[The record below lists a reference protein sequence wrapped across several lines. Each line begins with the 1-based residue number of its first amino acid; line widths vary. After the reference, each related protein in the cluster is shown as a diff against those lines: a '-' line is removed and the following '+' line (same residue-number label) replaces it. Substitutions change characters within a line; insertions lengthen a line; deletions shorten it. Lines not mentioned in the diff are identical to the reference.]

1 MPMTGERRAA
11 LVRVM
16 PKIVTGIVMGTGLAG
31 LVYFGPPETYPVA
44 QLLLFVT
51 GFFVCQG
58 LLVQHHARGV
68 GISFNLTDIPMVI
81 ALFYLPPFWVVATKF
96 VAAALFFGR
105 RYIREDI
112 GLLKPTFNTGL
123 TTAGTAVAAL
133 YVQYMQL
140 GPASSPETWLVLVSA
155 IVLMG
160 LVSTIFMSAMLYF
173 MSGWAAVA
181 KAWSGFTLTMVGPIL
196 AACVGV
202 TFLVLLDAT
211 VWSGILIGL
220 IVIAFVYLA
229 RSYMAL
235 RRQRQVLRELNDF
248 TQLVV
253 DSVSSKRLIDAML
266 GRLRDILSAESATVW
281 VPASGRYAQIRL
293 TSALDDAGL
302 TDLDPIP
309 DALQLAVMQSG
320 TGVLISPKNGT
331 AEQRAQ
337 LEAAGLR
344 GAMLVPLRS
353 GDEVYGCLSV
363 ADRIGGELS
372 HFLPMD
378 LQLLETIA
386 ANVGI
391 AVQNERLLDQL
402 RYDAY
407 HDPLTGLPSRR
418 RSLEALQEALSIT
431 VPGEVVAVL
440 MFDVDSLHEINDAL
454 GHEAGDTALR
464 EFARRLQERAPAA
477 SFIGRIDSDEFI
489 LQTRL
494 ASTEAAIETARRLRE
509 GIQGPFEV
517 GGVSVS
523 LSAAV
528 GVVTHPDFA
537 ADADELLK
545 RVDGATRQ
553 AKDAPDGVQLYHA
566 GLESESLRRIG
577 LAADLR
583 RALDKGR
590 LEVHFQPKVRL
601 DRSLENG
608 GAVMGAEAL
617 VRWSHPTYGTVAPEE
632 FIPIAASTGQLGQL
646 TDTVLDQ
653 ALRRSAEWAGEDG
666 PLPMSVNLSPR
677 TLADAEFPGRVAA
690 LLERHG
696 VPPERL
702 TFEITEDDVVSG
714 EPRLTPALD
723 RLHEMGVR
731 LSVDDFGAGYSSL
744 AYLRR
749 LPVQEIKI
757 DLRFVQGMATDDDDK
772 AIVEAVL
779 GLARHFAIDV
789 VAEGIESHQTVEQ
802 LRELHCEAGQGYYF
816 SRPLPPDRFAA
827 WLDGQGWTR
836 GQARLRV
843 V

>member
-1 MPMTGERRAA
+1 MDRERYPSLFRILPWALTLIILAVDAAVMVAHGIPGELPVGQVVLFVAA
-11 LVRVM
+11 F
-16 PKIVTGIVMGTGLAG
+16 I
-31 LVYFGPPETYPVA
+31 VA
-44 QLLLFVT
+44 QNLLIQQDVR
-51 GFFVCQG
+51 G
-58 LLVQHHARGV
+58 LRIA
-68 GISFNLTDIPMVI
+68 FNLADVPLIL
-81 ALFYLPPFWVVATKF
+81 ALFYLDPFWILVVRAVSA
-96 VAAALFFGR
+96 VAFYAGR
-105 RYIREDI
+105 YLRSDV
-112 GLLKPTFNTGL
+112 GLLKPLFNIGMSL
-123 TTAGTAVAAL
+123 FGAATAAAF
-133 YVQYMQL
+133 VQYFQI
-140 GPASSPETWLVLVSA
+140 GAAADPRTWLVLVGA
-155 IVLMG
+155 IVSAG
-160 LVSTIFMSAMLYF
+160 FTTTILISMLLF
-173 MSGWAAVA
+173 LINSWSSVV
-181 KAWSGFTLTMVGPIL
+181 KAWSSFAMTLAGPIM
-196 AACVGV
+196 ASCVGLI
-202 TFLVLLDAT
+202 FLVLLEAAPWAW
-211 VWSGILIGL
+211 VL
-220 IVIAFVYLA
+220 IVFMLLTIVALA
-229 RSYMAL
+229 RSYMKL
-235 RRQRQVLRELNDF
+235 RGQRHVLNELNNF
-248 TQLVV
+248 THLVAG
-253 DSVSSKRLIDAML
+253 SVRSNRLIDATL
-266 GRLRDILSAESATVW
+266 GRLREILSAESATVW
-281 VPASGRYAQIRL
+281 VPADGRNPEIRL
-293 TSALDDAGL
+293 TSSVDDVGL
-302 TDLDPIP
+302 TDLDPVP
-309 DALQLAVMQSG
+309 EALQREAIDANRPILVTPKHGSQEHRDILAG
-320 TGVLISPKNGT
+320 
-331 AEQRAQ
+331 
-337 LEAAGLR
+337 AGLR
-344 GAMLVPLRS
+344 NVLLVPLRS

-363 ADRIGGELS
+363 ADRIGGEMS
-372 HFLPMD
+372 HFDTAD
-378 LQLLETIA
+378 LQLLETVA
-386 ANVGI
+386 AHVSI
-391 AVQNERLLDQL
+391 AVDNSRLIDQL

-464 EFARRLQERAPAA
+464 EFARRLQEHAPAA

>member
-1 MPMTGERRAA
+1 MP
-11 LVRVM
+11 RV
-16 PKIVTGIVMGTGLAG
+16 VTGLILAVGLGG
-31 LVYFGPPETYPVA
+31 LVYFGPPETYPLAQVA
-44 QLLLFVT
+44 LFVAA
-51 GFFVCQG
+51 FIVCQG
-58 LLVQHHARGV
+58 LLVQHHARGMR
-68 GISFNLTDIPMVI
+68 IAFNLTDIPLVL
-81 ALFYLPPFWVVATKF
+81 ALFYLSPFWVVAAKCIASTIYY
-96 VAAALFFGR
+96 AS

-112 GLLKPTFNTGL
+112 DLLKPTFNMAL

-133 YVQYMQL
+133 YVRYLGL
-140 GPASSPETWLVLVSA
+140 GPAADPRTWLVLLSA
-155 IVLMG
+155 IVLTG
-160 LVSTIFMSAMLYF
+160 LVTTVFISLMLYF
-173 MSGWAAVA
+173 MSGWDSVV
-181 KAWSGFTLTMVGPIL
+181 KAWVGFALTMIGPIL
-196 AACVGV
+196 SAAVGV
-202 TFLVLLDAT
+202 IFLVLLDAT
-211 VWSGILIGL
+211 VWSSILIGFL
-220 IVIAFVYLA
+220 VAAIAYLA

-235 RRQRQVLRELNDF
+235 RRQRHVLGELNDF

-253 DSVSSKRLIDAML
+253 DSVRSKRLIDAML

-281 VPASGRYAQIRL
+281 VPAAGRYPQIRL
-293 TSALDDAGL
+293 TSTLDDAGL

-309 DALQLAVMQSG
+309 DELQHEVMNSG
-320 TGVLISPKNGT
+320 KGLLLSPKNGT
-331 AEQRAQ
+331 REQKAT

-363 ADRIGGELS
+363 SDRIGGEVS
-372 HFLPMD
+372 HFVPVD

-402 RYDAY
+402 RYEAY

-418 RSLEALQEALSIT
+418 RSLAALQEALSIT

-454 GHEAGDTALR
+454 GHEAGDTALK
-464 EFARRLQERAPAA
+464 EFATRLKAHAPAA
-477 SFIGRIDSDEFI
+477 SFLGRIDSDEFI

-494 ASTEAAIETARRLRE
+494 ASTDAAIETARRLRLAL
-509 GIQGPFEV
+509 QGPFEV
-517 GGVSVS
+517 GGVAVS

-545 RVDGATRQ
+545 RADGATRQ
-553 AKDAPDGVQLYHA
+553 AKNTADGVQLYHS

-583 RALDKGR
+583 RALDRGQ

-601 DRSLENG
+601 DRPLNDP
-608 GAVMGAEAL
+608 GAVIGAEAL
-617 VRWSHPTYGTVAPEE
+617 VRWPHPTFGPVAPEE
-632 FIPIAASTGQLGQL
+632 FIPIAGSTGQLGQL
-646 TDTVLDQ
+646 TETVLDE

-666 PLPMSVNLSPR
+666 PLPMAVNLSPR
-677 TLADAEFPGRVAA
+677 TLADTAFPDKVAA

-696 VPPERL
+696 VPADRL

-714 EPRLTPALD
+714 EPRLTPGLD

-731 LSVDDFGAGYSSL
+731 LSVDDFGTGYSSL
-744 AYLRR
+744 SYLRR

-757 DLRFVQGMATDDDDK
+757 DLRFVQGMATDADDR
-772 AIVEAVL
+772 AIVEAIL

-789 VAEGIESHQTVEQ
+789 VAEGIEAHQTVEQ
-802 LRELHCEAGQGYYF
+802 LRELDCEAGQGYYF
-816 SRPLPPDRFAA
+816 SRPLPADRFAA
-827 WLDGQGWTR
+827 WLDNQGGGR
-836 GQARLRV
+836 GQTRLRV

>member
-1 MPMTGERRAA
+1 MTGERRTA
-11 LVRVM
+11 LLRIM
-16 PKIVTGIVMGTGLAG
+16 PRIVTGIVMATGLSG
-31 LVYFGPPETYPVA
+31 LLLFGPPDTYPVA
-44 QLLLFVT
+44 QLLLFVA
-51 GFFVCQG
+51 GFFLCQG
-58 LLVQHHARGV
+58 LLVQHHARGL

-96 VAAALFFGR
+96 LAAALFFGR
-105 RYIREDI
+105 RYVREDI

-123 TTAGTAVAAL
+123 TTAGTVFAAL
-133 YVQYMQL
+133 YVQYMGL
-140 GPASSPETWLVLVSA
+140 GPAADPRTWLVLVSA
-155 IVLMG
+155 ILFMG
-160 LVSTIFMSAMLYF
+160 VVSTVFMSAMLYF
-173 MSGWAAVA
+173 LSGWAAVVR
-181 KAWSGFTLTMVGPIL
+181 AWSGFLLTMVGPVL

-202 TFLVLLDAT
+202 IFLVLLDAT
-211 VWSGILIGL
+211 LWSGILIGL
-220 IVIAFVYLA
+220 VVLALVYLT
-229 RSYMAL
+229 RSYMTL

-293 TSALDDAGL
+293 TSAVDDAGL

-309 DALQLAVMQSG
+309 DSLQRQVMESG
-320 TGVLISPKNGT
+320 TGVLLSPKHGT
-331 AEQRAQ
+331 AEQLAE

-363 ADRIGGELS
+363 ADRIGGEIS
-372 HFLPMD
+372 HFVPVD

-386 ANVGI
+386 GSVGI

-418 RSLEALQEALSIT
+418 RSLAALQEALSIT
-431 VPGEVVAVL
+431 VPGEVVAVF
-440 MFDVDSLHEINDAL
+440 MFDMDSLHEINDAL

-464 EFARRLQERAPAA
+464 EFARRLKEHSPAA

-494 ASTEAAIETARRLRE
+494 ASTDAAVETARRLRE
-509 GIQGPFEV
+509 EVQGPFEV
-517 GGVSVS
+517 GGVAVS

-545 RVDGATRQ
+545 RADGATRQ
-553 AKDAPDGVQLYHA
+553 AKDSADGVQLYHA

-583 RALDKGR
+583 KALDRGR

-601 DRSLENG
+601 DRELDAD
-608 GAVMGAEAL
+608 GAVVGAEAL
-617 VRWSHPTYGTVAPEE
+617 VRWSHPTYGAVAPEE
-632 FIPIAASTGQLGQL
+632 FIPIAASTGQLGRL
-646 TDTVLDQ
+646 TDTVLDE

-677 TLADAEFPGRVAA
+677 TLSDNEFPDRVAA

-696 VPPERL
+696 VPGDRL

-714 EPRLTPALD
+714 EPRLTPALE

-757 DLRFVQGMATDDDDK
+757 DLRFVQGMATDDDDR

-789 VAEGIESHQTVEQ
+789 VAEGIETHQTVEQ
-802 LRELHCEAGQGYYF
+802 LRGLHCEAGQGYYF

-827 WLDGQGWTR
+827 WLDGRGWNR

>member
-1 MPMTGERRAA
+1 MTRTRFAA
-11 LVRVM
+11 LYRVL
-16 PKIVTGIVMGTGLAG
+16 PWIITSLVLAFG
-31 LVYFGPPETYPVA
+31 AGSLLWYGPPDDFPILK
-44 QLLLFVT
+44 LLIFVPAFWVSQT
-51 GFFVCQG
+51 
-58 LLVQHHARGV
+58 LLIQHHARGLR
-68 GISFNLTDIPMVI
+68 ISFNLTDVPLVV
-81 ALFYLPPFWVVATKF
+81 ALMYLDPFWVI
-96 VAAALFFGR
+96 AARCAVSIVHYMGR
-105 RYIREDI
+105 YLREDI
-112 GLLKPTFNTGL
+112 GVLKPLFNVGL
-123 TTAGTAVAAL
+123 TTSGTAVAVIF
-133 YVQYMQL
+133 VQVVGVGDPVDPYTWMVLL
-140 GPASSPETWLVLVSA
+140 GA
-155 IVLMG
+155 IVTVGVVTTVL
-160 LVSTIFMSAMLYF
+160 ISALLWSL
-173 MSGWAAVA
+173 SGWDSVA
-181 KAWSGFTLTMVGPIL
+181 KAWIAFFVTLIGPLL
-196 AACVGV
+196 AACIGV
-202 TFLVLLDAT
+202 LFVVLLDAT
-211 VWSGILIGL
+211 PWSALLIGL
-220 IVIAFVYLA
+220 VVVGFVYLA

-253 DSVSSKRLIDAML
+253 DSVSSNRLIDAML
-266 GRLRDILSAESATVW
+266 GRLRDILTAESATVW
-281 VPASGRYAQIRL
+281 VPKSGRYPEIRL
-293 TSALDDAGL
+293 TSRLDDAGL

-309 DALQLAVMQSG
+309 SALQEGVMASG
-320 TGVLISPKNGT
+320 EGVLLSSKNGT
-331 AEQRAQ
+331 KAQ
-337 LEAAGLR
+337 QAALEEAGLR

-363 ADRIGGELS
+363 ADRIGGEIS
-372 HFLPMD
+372 HFDPVD
-378 LQLLETIA
+378 LQLMETIA

-431 VPGEVVAVL
+431 VPNEVVAVF
-440 MFDVDSLHEINDAL
+440 MFDVDALHEINDAL

-464 EFARRLQERAPAA
+464 EFARRLKEQAPAA

-494 ASTEAAIETARRLRE
+494 ASTEAAVETARRIRA

-523 LSAAV
+523 LSGAV

-545 RVDGATRQ
+545 RADGATRQ
-553 AKDAPDGVQLYHA
+553 AKDAADGVQLYHA

-583 RALDKGR
+583 RALDRGR

-601 DRSLENG
+601 DRALDAG
-608 GAVMGAEAL
+608 GAVVGAEAL
-617 VRWSHPTYGTVAPEE
+617 VRWPHPTYGTVAPEE

-646 TDTVLDQ
+646 TETVLDE

-677 TLADAEFPGRVAA
+677 TLADAGFPDRVAE

-696 VPPERL
+696 VPAERL

-757 DLRFVQGMATDDDDK
+757 DLRFVQGMATDDDDR